1 MQSGQMR
8 PSLPTVL
15 TRICDGGNG
24 RGDGDDDDKA
34 HFKYHL
40 SCIKTREA
48 LSNPAALFKD
58 ALS

>member
-1 MQSGQMR
+1 MVKGIKHGLGRRCMQSGQMR

-40 SCIKTREA
+40 S
-48 LSNPAALFKD
+48 
-58 ALS
+58 